1 MWLSCDL
8 SCDLHLTASLG
19 DKALHKEL
27 WHFNQ
32 GKWVTLVQ
40 SQLYQTSHFSLPSS
54 PPSSPLPRGTTRICS
69 ILLSASKRRTSWQTN
84 SVSET
89 FTLHNYT
96 PAPTFYLSPSSLPPS
111 HLLPL
116 TSLPEG
122 LPTTITRA
130 TVWVGYQ
137 LPSIAMVT
145 RESSTLHMIQT
156 VYWYVHIEMERFKT
170 QRFKGI
176 VPIAARVYVL

>member
-96 PAPTFYLSPSSLPPS
+96 PAPTFYLSPSFPPS
-111 HLLPL
+111 SSYFLSWRSPDYYHTCYCL
-116 TSLPEG
+116 SG
-122 LPTTITRA
+122 LSVAQHCHGNERVIDITHDPDS
-130 TVWVGYQ
+130 VLVC
-137 LPSIAMVT
+137 P
-145 RESSTLHMIQT
+145 
-156 VYWYVHIEMERFKT
+156 YWDGKI
-170 QRFKGI
+170 
-176 VPIAARVYVL
+176 